1 LHSGVRRID
10 GSSIHWD
17 AIAVDGGWHQTETDF
32 SSAQDNKLDRF
43 NVDNADEEWIKAFH
57 VAMVEE

>member
-1 LHSGVRRID
+1 
-10 GSSIHWD
+10 
-17 AIAVDGGWHQTETDF
+17 VDGGWHQTETDF